1 MSFEVKTLIN
11 PSEMFPRPHR
21 FLSSS
26 SSPIVFATVLAVFC
40 FFVAANAD
48 STDLSKE
55 QGLRG
60 SFGHMAFLIISAC
73 KNNEDRFREMLSDP
87 PNLSPLVLKYS
98 TRAWSLA
105 RSVSGFATGFP
116 TGNGEKL
123 SNSSHAEP
131 GQAVISAA
139 A

>member
-11 PSEMFPRPHR
+11 PSEMSPRPHR

-26 SSPIVFATVLAVFC
+26 SSPIAFATVLAVFC

-60 SFGHMAFLIISAC
+60 
-73 KNNEDRFREMLSDP
+73 KWLS
-87 PNLSPLVLKYS
+87 
-98 TRAWSLA
+98 
-105 RSVSGFATGFP
+105 
-116 TGNGEKL
+116 
-123 SNSSHAEP
+123 
-131 GQAVISAA
+131 
-139 A
+139 